1 MLYHLWRYYLRDY
14 RYHVSLRQLVGPM
27 ADCLQG
33 RHTYTTLCLLC
44 GTIAR
49 QSDIFL
55 TVEEAGQVRPGSP
68 GPRGW
73 GKERGGYKPAELG
86 SALERVYTR
95 ENGNDDASHIV
106 GGDAKILKC
115 HKTIRLEKRPQR
127 PCKSRASPSY
137 NWNRIWSLYRSSAGR
152 CHCPKNIRGLAQC
165 LGKTQSL
172 HALGAFLSVISAGGI
187 WEHQQAFWSRSDRLV
202 SVNMC

>member
-1 MLYHLWRYYLRDY
+1 MRAAASHRHDPLSRVPRLPPFPQPPIHDCMLYYLWRYYLRDY

-33 RHTYTTLCLLC
+33 RHTYTALCLLC

-73 GKERGGYKPAELG
+73 GKERGVYKPAEFG
-86 SALERVYTR
+86 SALERVHTR

-115 HKTIRLEKRPQR
+115 HKNNSSREK
-127 PCKSRASPSY
+127 A
-137 NWNRIWSLYRSSAGR
+137 
-152 CHCPKNIRGLAQC
+152 
-165 LGKTQSL
+165 TT
-172 HALGAFLSVISAGGI
+172 AL
-187 WEHQQAFWSRSDRLV
+187 
-202 SVNMC
+202 